1 MYADASEL
9 LEKLKIKL
17 EPKTKVKDLSVS
29 GQQMLVIARILSQD
43 AEIIIMDEPTAR
55 LGYHEI
61 DELLSYIQYLKENG
75 KSIIYISHRLEEIFK
90 IADEVTVLRDGCL
103 IGTKPAS
110 EMNEKRLI
118 HMMVNRDVEFTDEF
132 VQGHQRGE
140 EILRVEN
147 LSRSE
152 LVKDVSFSLYRG
164 EVLGFFG
171 LVGAGRTETIR
182 SMLGVDKKVSGDIY
196 LNGKKVEFK
205 NIRDSIAA
213 GIMLVPEERRQQGLV
228 LSLPIRE
235 NVTLGNLK
243 KFSKFGLLQE
253 KKEKA
258 VVTECVDKMTL
269 SRRSIEQQ
277 AGELSGGNQQK
288 VVLAKLIAH
297 DDIQIYIFD
306 EPTRGIDVGAKS
318 DIYRL
323 ISDFVKIGIPSIVIS
338 SEIPEIQ
345 ALCDR
350 VVIMSEGRVTAI
362 LNRDQLKDSNE
373 ILKYAIS

>member
-1 MYADASEL
+1 M
-9 LEKLKIKL
+9 
-17 EPKTKVKDLSVS
+17 
-29 GQQMLVIARILSQD
+29 
-43 AEIIIMDEPTAR
+43 
-55 LGYHEI
+55 
-61 DELLSYIQYLKENG
+61 
-75 KSIIYISHRLEEIFK
+75 
-90 IADEVTVLRDGCL
+90 
-103 IGTKPAS
+103 
-110 EMNEKRLI
+110 
-118 HMMVNRDVEFTDEF
+118 
-132 VQGHQRGE
+132 
-140 EILRVEN
+140 
-147 LSRSE
+147 
-152 LVKDVSFSLYRG
+152 
-164 EVLGFFG
+164 GFFG

-182 SMLGVDKKVSGDIY
+182 SMVGVDKKVSGDIY

>member
-1 MYADASEL
+1 MKVL
-9 LEKLKIKL
+9 IKGA
-17 EPKTKVKDLSVS
+17 K
-29 GQQMLVIARILSQD
+29 
-43 AEIIIMDEPTAR
+43 IIIMDEPTAR

-103 IGTKPAS
+103 IGTKPVS

-152 LVKDVSFSLYRG
+152 LVKDVSFNLYRG

-182 SMLGVDKKVSGDIY
+182 SMVGVDKKVSGDIY